1 MRAAVGVLLS
11 LATLPTIACRYD
23 LDHAEYADAAQA
35 RLCKPSTSTQSC
47 LDADAHSDFT
57 FIYTSTIKPK
67 CVFSGC
73 HDGSTAQTSMK
84 GAGRLDYKKDQA
96 TAHASLVADAS
107 LLDPTR
113 TIVVAG
119 NAHQSFLMVMM
130 GAIKPMEAD
139 PPLDAIPKDDKGNNV
154 GTMPQG
160 SPVICCQKL
169 DAIERWITAGA
180 AND

>member
-1 MRAAVGVLLS
+1 MRAAVGMVLLVG
-11 LATLPTIACRYD
+11 ACKYD
-23 LDHAEYADAAQA
+23 LDHAAYGDAAQA

-73 HDGSTAQTSMK
+73 HDGSTAMSSMK
-84 GAGRLDYKKDQA
+84 GAGRLDFKTQTSAY
-96 TAHASLVADAS
+96 TGLVGNASLD
-107 LLDPTR
+107 DPTR

-119 NAHQSFLMVMM
+119 NPNQSLLMVMM
-130 GAIKPMEAD
+130 GAIKPSEAD
-139 PPLDAIPKDDKGNNV
+139 PPLDAIPKDEMGNIV

-169 DAIERWITAGA
+169 DSIERWISAGA
-180 AND
+180 TND